1 MRTSTLLIAL
11 YLFLHSTP
19 PPSLAA
25 DLDRPPNILFI
36 LADDVGREALGCYG
50 GTSYRTPEL
59 DALAKSGI
67 RYRQCYSMLVCHP
80 TRVCLLTG
88 RYPFRLGSPTR
99 WGDFPREAEGHT
111 VAHVMK
117 KAGYATAIAGK
128 WQLAMLKNDPD
139 HPHRLGFDAYCLF
152 GWHEGPRYFQ
162 PMIYENGSVRK
173 DVQRRYGPDVYC
185 DFLID
190 FMKRNRDKP
199 FFAFY
204 SMALCHA
211 VTDDLDHPVPVGP
224 QGRYESFH
232 EMIEAMDVRVGSL
245 VAALDKLH
253 LRERTLVLYAA
264 DNGTPKEIYIDAK
277 EGELVS
283 EGFVTKMGDLTVRGG
298 KTDFTDWGTRVPTIA
313 SWPGTIAPGQV
324 VDDLMDFSDVLPTF
338 AELGG
343 ATLPVG
349 VSLDGHS
356 FAGRML
362 GRPSYQPRPWVSSG
376 RDRNYWVRTHRWK
389 LYRDRRLFD
398 MATDPFEVTPIGV
411 AGQSPAAAA
420 ARKQLQAVLTSFE
433 E

>member
-1 MRTSTLLIAL
+1 MRISTLLIAL
-11 YLFLHSTP
+11 TVLSPTP
-19 PPSLAA
+19 PTLLAA
-25 DLDRPPNILFI
+25 DTDRPPNILFI

-88 RYPFRLGSPTR
+88 RYPFRLGSPE
-99 WGDFPREAEGHT
+99 WGDFPRQAESQT
-111 VAHVMK
+111 VAHTLK

-128 WQLAMLKNDPD
+128 WQLAMLKNDPH
-139 HPHRLGFDAYCLF
+139 HPHRLGFDEYSLF

-173 DVQRRYGPDVYC
+173 DVEGRYGPDVYC

-190 FMKRNRDKP
+190 FMKRNRGKP

-211 VTDDLDHPVPVGP
+211 VTDDLDQPVPVGP
-224 QGRYESFH
+224 HGRYEDFH
-232 EMIEAMDVRVGSL
+232 EMIEAMDARVGRV
-245 VAALDKLH
+245 VAALDNLN
-253 LRERTLVLYAA
+253 LREKTLVLYTA
-264 DNGTPKEIYIDAK
+264 DNGTPKDIYINAK
-277 EGELVS
+277 DGELIS
-283 EGFVTKMGDLTVRGG
+283 EAFVTKMGDLVVRGG
-298 KTDFTDWGTRVPTIA
+298 KGDFTDWGTRVPTIA
-313 SWPGTIAPGQV
+313 SWPGTITPGQV
-324 VDDLMDFSDVLPTF
+324 IDDLMDFSDILPTF

-343 ATLPVG
+343 APLPAG
-349 VSLDGHS
+349 VALDGHS

-362 GRPSYQPRPWVSSG
+362 GHASHQPRPWVSSG
-376 RDRNYWVRTHRWK
+376 RDREYWVRTHRWK

-420 ARKQLQAVLTSFE
+420 ARKQLHTVITSFE
-433 E
+433 K